1 MAPQMVSVL
10 RAQRDLILII
20 PKMLIEQPTKKKYIK
35 QMTKWLTCQEKC
47 HQIGAYLT
55 WAYPQE
61 NAGGPDGE
69 EKDLLD
75 DVPEQNES
83 TSFTP
88 GYLVS
93 RYPAYPHIPTSRK
106 KPQACFA

>member
-1 MAPQMVSVL
+1 
-10 RAQRDLILII
+10 
-20 PKMLIEQPTKKKYIK
+20 
-35 QMTKWLTCQEKC
+35 MTKWLTCQEKC

-93 RYPAYPHIPTSRK
+93 RYPAYPHIPISSIIDNFGA
-106 KPQACFA
+106 PNFLQQLENYLHNLQG